1 MEQIKEKNGS
11 GSYDLDADMRIRLN
25 NMETVYYTGKN
36 SNEIFEKIDKIN
48 KVNSLTSSKPPLTY
62 STDGSYNP
70 YIQLISIGSVWD
82 WNIGA
87 FNTSTWFFDPGSKF
101 LFNFTTG
108 DYFFTDSVGFHHGG
122 LMSENLALVLERV
135 THDNRDGLSEVIRS
149 YQKISERGTPLT
161 RDEFT
166 SVLNTI
172 HTYAQDNYY
181 HRSTPRVSD
190 SIAVVNEIERTI
202 FSRMVRMES
211 PDSDGN

>member
-1 MEQIKEKNGS
+1 MEQIKEQNGS

-25 NMETVYYTGKN
+25 DMETVYYTGKN

-48 KVNSLTSSKPPLTY
+48 RLRTDGLPITY
-62 STDGSYNP
+62 STEESF
-70 YIQLISIGSVWD
+70 LRVVSTRRAWD
-82 WNIGA
+82 LGQVNV
-87 FNTSTWFFDPGSKF
+87 NLVFFDVGSKF
-101 LFNFTTG
+101 LFNFSTG

-122 LMSENLALVLERV
+122 LVSENLAPVLERV
-135 THDNRDGLSEVIRS
+135 AHDNRGVLSEDIGNANPYRDRL
-149 YQKISERGTPLT
+149 ISERGTLLT

-172 HTYAQDNYY
+172 HTYVQDNYY
-181 HRSTPRVSD
+181 HRSIPRVSD

-202 FSRMVRMES
+202 FGKMVRMEL

>member
-1 MEQIKEKNGS
+1 MEQIKEQNGS
-11 GSYDLDADMRIRLN
+11 SSYDLDADMRIRLN

-48 KVNSLTSSKPPLTY
+48 RLRTDGLPITY
-62 STDGSYNP
+62 STEESF
-70 YIQLISIGSVWD
+70 LRVVSTRKAWD
-82 WNIGA
+82 LGQVN
-87 FNTSTWFFDPGSKF
+87 FNLVFFDVGSKF
-101 LFNFTTG
+101 SFNFSTG

-122 LMSENLALVLERV
+122 LVSENLAPVLERV
-135 THDNRDGLSEVIRS
+135 AHDNRGVLSEDIGNANPYRDRL
-149 YQKISERGTPLT
+149 ISERGTLLT

-181 HRSTPRVSD
+181 HRSIPRVSD

-202 FSRMVRMES
+202 FGKMVRMES

>member
-36 SNEIFEKIDKIN
+36 SNEIIEKIDKIN
-48 KVNSLTSSKPPLTY
+48 RLRTDELPLTY
-62 STDGSYNP
+62 STEGSF
-70 YIQLISIGSVWD
+70 LHVVSTRKAWD
-82 WNIGA
+82 LGYVNV
-87 FNTSTWFFDPGSKF
+87 NMVFFDVGSKF

-181 HRSTPRVSD
+181 HGSLPRVDD

>member
-135 THDNRDGLSEVIRS
+135 THDNRDGLSEVIRR
-149 YQKISERGTPLT
+149 YRNA
-161 RDEFT
+161 
-166 SVLNTI
+166 VL
-172 HTYAQDNYY
+172 H
-181 HRSTPRVSD
+181 
-190 SIAVVNEIERTI
+190 
-202 FSRMVRMES
+202 
-211 PDSDGN
+211 